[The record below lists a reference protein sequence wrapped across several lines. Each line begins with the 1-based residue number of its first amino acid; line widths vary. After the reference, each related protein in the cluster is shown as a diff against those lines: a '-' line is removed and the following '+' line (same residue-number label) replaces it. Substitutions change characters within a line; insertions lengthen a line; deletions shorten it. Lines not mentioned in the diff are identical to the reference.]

1 MAVHT
6 GARIGALAGTG
17 EVFVSRTMRDLSAGS
32 GLIFEDLG
40 ITRPRRAAGNGGILG
55 DGGDAVSQARAES
68 ADLALIPPVRHPPI
82 VIGDHARRQ
91 QVAGERADGHRQ
103 RPAPSSSSGLPR
115 PALPGVRRG

>member
-6 GARIGALAGTG
+6 GARIGALACTG

-32 GLIFEDLG
+32 GLIFDLG

-55 DGGDAVSQARAES
+55 DGGDAVSQARVES

-82 VIGDHARRQ
+82 VIGDPAPRQ

-103 RPAPSSSSGLPR
+103 RPAPSSNSTLPR
-115 PALPGVRRG
+115 PALPGVRRA